1 MTTTHTPDAAIE
13 WIEGGNVTSP
23 AGFVAGAAY
32 AGIKT
37 YGDDPRLD
45 VGILAAVAPC
55 RVAGVFTRNV
65 VVGESVTWD
74 RMVIASGRPV
84 RGLVCNS
91 GNANTVTGD
100 QGTRDVRRMAELA
113 AAHIGATPEE
123 ILVTSTG
130 VIGRPLPMDKVERG
144 IAEVTLTPD
153 GGHNL
158 GRAIMTTD
166 TVQKECAVRVEVG
179 GHAYM
184 VGGCAKGSGMIH
196 PDMGTMFAFLTTD
209 ASVEQAWLDATLRA
223 VSDRT
228 FNMVDVD
235 MDTSTSDCALLFA
248 SGAAGG
254 DPVGAGHPAA
264 PALAGAIEVVAR
276 WLARRIASDGE
287 GATALL
293 EVVAEGAASAADARM
308 AARTIAS
315 SPLVKTM
322 VTGRDPNWGR
332 VMMAAGRSGARFDQ
346 RATSVWVGD
355 HCVLDRGQPT
365 AVDLRLVSA
374 AMAGEEVRLRVHLGH
389 RGADAASATAWGCN
403 LTNEYVR
410 INADYTT

>member
-1 MTTTHTPDAAIE
+1 MTTNSSTSGAIE
-13 WIEGGNVTSP
+13 WIEGGGLTSP
-23 AGFVAGAAY
+23 AGFVAGATY

-45 VGILAAVAPC
+45 VAILAANAPC
-55 RVAGVFTRNV
+55 TVAGVFTRNQ
-65 VVGESVTWD
+65 VVGEPVTWD
-74 RMVIASGRPV
+74 RAVLAAGRPM

-113 AAHIGATPEE
+113 AARLGAAPEE
-123 ILVTSTG
+123 ILVASTG
-130 VIGRPLPMDKVERG
+130 VIGRLLPMDKMERG
-144 IAEVTLTPD
+144 IADVTLEAD
-153 GGHNL
+153 GGHRF

-166 TVQKECAVRVEVG
+166 TVQKECAVRVEAG
-179 GHAYM
+179 GRTYI

-196 PDMGTMFAFLTTD
+196 PDMGTMFAFITTD
-209 ASVEQAWLDATLRA
+209 APAAQAWLDATLRA

-235 MDTSTSDCALLFA
+235 MDTSTSDTALIFA

-254 DPVGAGHPAA
+254 DAIAAGHPAA
-264 PALAGAIEVVAR
+264 AALEAAIDAVAR
-276 WLARRIASDGE
+276 RLARWIASDGE

-293 EVVAEGAASAADARM
+293 EVVAEGGATYDDARL
-308 AARTIAS
+308 AAKTIAS

-322 VTGRDPNWGR
+322 ITGRDPNWGR
-332 VMMAAGRSGARFDQ
+332 VMMAAGRSGATFDQ
-346 RATSVWVGD
+346 RAASVWVGD

-365 AVDLRLVSA
+365 SVDLKLVSA
-374 AMAGEEVRLRVHLGH
+374 AMAGEEVLLRVHLGA
-389 RGADAASATAWGCN
+389 GDATATAWGCN
-403 LTNEYVR
+403 LTNEYVS

>member
-1 MTTTHTPDAAIE
+1 MTTNLTADAAIE
-13 WIEGGNVTSP
+13 WIETGGVTSP

-37 YGDDPRLD
+37 YGEEPRMD
-45 VGILAAVAPC
+45 VGILAAVTPC
-55 RVAGVFTRNV
+55 RVAGVFTRNQ
-65 VVGESVTWD
+65 VVGESVTWG
-74 RMVIASGRPV
+74 RAVLAAGRPM
-84 RGLVCNS
+84 RALVCNS

-100 QGTRDVRRMAELA
+100 QGVRDTRRMAELTA
-113 AAHIGATPEE
+113 ARLGATPEE
-123 ILVTSTG
+123 ILVASTG
-130 VIGRPLPMDKVERG
+130 VIGRPLPMDRVERG
-144 IAEVTLTPD
+144 IADVVLAAD
-153 GGHNL
+153 GGHRF

-166 TVQKECAVRVEVG
+166 TEQKECAVRVTAAG
-179 GHAYM
+179 RTYT

-209 ASVEQAWLDATLRA
+209 APAEQAWLDATWRA
-223 VSDRT
+223 VTDRT

-235 MDTSTSDCALLFA
+235 MDTSTSDTGLLFA

-254 DPVGAGHPAA
+254 DPIDASHPAA
-264 PALAGAIEVVAR
+264 SALRAAIEAVATRLAR
-276 WLARRIASDGE
+276 WIAADGE

-293 EVVAEGAASAADARM
+293 EVVAEGATTYDDARL
-308 AARTIAS
+308 AAKTIAS

-346 RATSVWVGD
+346 RAASVWVGE
-355 HCVLDRGQPT
+355 HCVLDHGEPT
-365 AVDLRLVSA
+365 AVDLKLVSA
-374 AMAGEEVRLRVHLGH
+374 AMAGKEVRLRVDLGA
-389 RGADAASATAWGCN
+389 GDASATAWGCN
-403 LTNEYVR
+403 LTNEYVS

>member
-1 MTTTHTPDAAIE
+1 MTTTQTSDAAID
-13 WIEGGNVTSP
+13 WIEGGCVTTP

-45 VGILAAVAPC
+45 VGMLAAVAPC

-65 VVGESVTWD
+65 VVGEPVTWD
-74 RMVIASGRPV
+74 RAVLAAGRPV

-113 AAHIGATPEE
+113 AARLGATPEE
-123 ILVTSTG
+123 ILVASTG
-130 VIGRPLPMDKVERG
+130 VIGRLLPMDKVERG
-144 IAEVTLTPD
+144 IAAVALTPD
-153 GGHNL
+153 GGRAL

-166 TVQKECAVRVEVG
+166 TVQKECAVRVEAG
-179 GHAYM
+179 GRAYT

-196 PDMGTMFAFLTTD
+196 PNMGTMFAFLTTD
-209 ASVEQAWLDATLRA
+209 APVEQAWLDATLRA

-254 DPVGAGHPAA
+254 APVAAGHPAA
-264 PALAGAIEVVAR
+264 AALEAAIEVVAR
-276 WLARRIASDGE
+276 WLARRIARDGE
-287 GATALL
+287 GATTLL
-293 EVVAEGAASAADARM
+293 EVIAEGAASAEDARA
-308 AARTIAS
+308 AARTISA

-346 RATSVWVGD
+346 RAASVWVGD
-355 HCVLDRGQPT
+355 HRVLDRGQPT

-374 AMAGEEVRLRVHLGH
+374 AMAGEEVRLRVHLGA
-389 RGADAASATAWGCN
+389 GDASATAWGCN
-403 LTNEYVR
+403 LTNDYVR